1 MLTLEKSGGTYFK
14 KNPQVQKT
22 RFIITFNTTSIY
34 SIKFEEMLQVT
45 AANKNIDTLDRK
57 IILALQE
64 DARRPYK
71 DIAIK
76 LKVSEGTIKNR
87 VTRLINRGVLKLEAR
102 VNPFA
107 LPNRISAIVG
117 VNLKERDHEKKI
129 KDIEKIPG
137 VTSAWNATGRFD
149 LFFEIMVD
157 SMNSLND
164 ILFRNDLNRIGGI
177 SYTET
182 FITLYSNTKYFKL
195 S

>member
-1 MLTLEKSGGTYFK
+1 MTA
-14 KNPQVQKT
+14 
-22 RFIITFNTTSIY
+22 
-34 SIKFEEMLQVT
+34 EM
-45 AANKNIDTLDRK
+45 KDIDALDRK
-57 IILALQE
+57 IILELQE

-71 DIAIK
+71 DISGK
-76 LKVSEGTIKNR
+76 LNVSEGTVKNR

-107 LPNRISAIVG
+107 LPDRISAIVG
-117 VNLKERDHEKKI
+117 VNLKERDHEKMI
-129 KDIEKIPG
+129 KEIEKIPG

-149 LFFEIMVD
+149 LFFEVMVD

-164 ILFRNDLNRIGGI
+164 ILFRNDLKKIGGI
-177 SYTET
+177 AYTET

>member
-1 MLTLEKSGGTYFK
+1 M
-14 KNPQVQKT
+14 
-22 RFIITFNTTSIY
+22 I
-34 SIKFEEMLQVT
+34 
-45 AANKNIDTLDRK
+45 AAMKDIDALDRK
-57 IILALQE
+57 IILELQE
-64 DARRPYK
+64 DARRSYK
-71 DIAIK
+71 DIAEK
-76 LKVSEGTIKNR
+76 LNVSEGTIKNR
-87 VTRLINRGVLKLEAR
+87 VTRLINQGILQLEAR

-107 LPNRISAIVG
+107 LPNRISALVG
-117 VNLKERDHEKKI
+117 VNLKERNHEKKI
-129 KDIEKIPG
+129 KEIEKIPG

-157 SMNSLND
+157 SINSLND

>member
-1 MLTLEKSGGTYFK
+1 M
-14 KNPQVQKT
+14 
-22 RFIITFNTTSIY
+22 
-34 SIKFEEMLQVT
+34 T
-45 AANKNIDTLDRK
+45 AATKDIDALDRK
-57 IILALQE
+57 IILELQE

-71 DIAIK
+71 DIAGK
-76 LKVSEGTIKNR
+76 LNVSEGTIKNR

-107 LPNRISAIVG
+107 LPNHISAIVG
-117 VNLKERDHEKKI
+117 VKLKERNHEKKI
-129 KDIEKIPG
+129 KEIEKISG
-137 VTSAWNATGRFD
+137 VTCAWNATGRFD

-164 ILFRNDLNRIGGI
+164 ILFRKDLKKIGGI